1 MKFNRSNEN
10 HARAAHCS
18 QQARLTQDAQIKKFW
33 DDLAAEWLVLE
44 NAQAEL
50 PVKALPLN

>member
-1 MKFNRSNEN
+1 MKFNRSNEY

-18 QQARLTQDAQIKKFW
+18 QQSSLTQDAQLKKFW

-50 PVKALPLN
+50 PVKVLPLG